1 MNTKKVLK
9 IYMFYFQTFRIIL
22 NPPSVKK

>member
-22 NPPSVKK
+22 NPTSVKK